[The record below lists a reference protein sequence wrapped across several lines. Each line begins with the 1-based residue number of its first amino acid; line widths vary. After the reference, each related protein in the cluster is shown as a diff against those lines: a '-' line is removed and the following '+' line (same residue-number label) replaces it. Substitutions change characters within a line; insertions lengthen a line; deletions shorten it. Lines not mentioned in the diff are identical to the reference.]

1 MDIFAGK
8 TVIVTG
14 AARGQGA
21 AEARLFIAEGANVVA
36 TDVLEEG
43 ADLAREL
50 GRSCD
55 FVNHDVSDEAA
66 WARVIKRAKTRFGR
80 VDILVNNAGVLSTL
94 PLDATEPAE
103 FERVFR
109 VNQLGAFLGMRAVI
123 RPMAAAGGG
132 VIVNTSSG
140 AALSGTPGMFAYVA
154 TKWAL
159 RGMTKS
165 AARDLAKYKIRVNAV
180 LPGLIDTP
188 MAAQNS
194 PESLAQFTKM
204 IPFGR
209 FGDASEVARLV
220 AFLASDAA
228 QYITGAEFAIDGGLN
243 A

>member
-1 MDIFAGK
+1 MGTFSGK

-36 TDVLEEG
+36 TDLLEEG
-43 ADLAREL
+43 AALAREL
-50 GRSCD
+50 GPACE
-55 FVNHDVSDEAA
+55 FIEHDVSDEAA
-66 WARVIKRAKTRFGR
+66 WARVVSRAMTRFGR
-80 VDILVNNAGVLSTL
+80 VDVLVNNAGVLSTL

-103 FERVFR
+103 FERVYR
-109 VNQLGAFLGMRAVI
+109 VNQLGTFLGMRAVI
-123 RPMAAAGGG
+123 EPMAERGGA
-132 VIVNTSSG
+132 IVNTSSG

-154 TKWAL
+154 SKWAL

-165 AARDLAKYKIRVNAV
+165 AARDLAKYKIRVNAI
-180 LPGLIDTP
+180 LPGIIDTA

-194 PESLAQFTKM
+194 PENLKQFAAM

-209 FGDASEVARLV
+209 FGTPAEIAQLV